1 VAEDQLLHTRV
12 TLTLTPEPGGTLLSV
27 VESGFA
33 AAAVDEDVRRR
44 AYEGNSEGWKIE
56 LDVVRAY
63 VESA

>member
-1 VAEDQLLHTRV
+1 
-12 TLTLTPEPGGTLLSV
+12 LTPEPGGTLLSV